1 MSVSLGEMCA
11 VRLAAVIN
19 APPQWQA
26 PLSFYVLSLG
36 NICFSKPN
44 VACVVLKS
52 AVTSHY
58 FLFFFFLP
66 FLAGPGK
73 EVKGQLAQ
81 HQSHQSA
88 SVTNYY

>member
-1 MSVSLGEMCA
+1 MADASQLLRPVTRQHM
-11 VRLAAVIN
+11 V
-19 APPQWQA
+19 QQTD
-26 PLSFYVLSLG
+26 
-36 NICFSKPN
+36 

-52 AVTSHY
+52 AVMSHY
-58 FLFFFFLP
+58 FLFFSFF
-66 FLAGPGK
+66 FAFSSGPGK